1 MKKDTE
7 VKLFMQYRRKGLT
20 QVQAAARAGMS
31 ERTARKYER
40 AGKLPSEL
48 KRPRT
53 WRTRPNP
60 FEQDWPWVVE
70 QLERDPA
77 LQGTTLFALLCQ
89 RHPDRYRPT
98 QVRTLQRQI
107 AAWRAL
113 QGPER
118 EVIFEQVHT
127 PGERAQSDFTHMED
141 LGVTIAGEAFPHLL
155 YHFVLTYSN
164 QEAVRL
170 CFSESFEALAEGIE
184 QALWQLGGVPQQHR
198 TDHLTAAVTQLPKE
212 QREEWTARYLALMS
226 HYGMEPT
233 WNNQGIAHEN
243 GDVEQAH
250 HRFKEALDQ
259 ALRVRGSRD
268 FAERASYE
276 RFVGELVK
284 QRNQTRKARFQ
295 EEQTALAPLPLAPL
309 SPCRELRVRV
319 SRFSTIQIL
328 GNTYSVPSR
337 LIGTRLLIRVRAERV
352 EGYVGTRL
360 AFSFPRLVGKQQK
373 RIDYRHVIW
382 SLVKKPGAFAAYRY
396 REELFPTLT
405 FRKTYDRL
413 QSLLPRQADREYV
426 QLLHL
431 AAGHSESEVETA
443 LSLLLEAKSPPTVE
457 AVRDLLGL
465 SRSATPPD
473 LAAPT
478 LDLTCYDQLLPSARR
493 SHASCGC

>member
-1 MKKDTE
+1 MSVMKKDTE

-20 QVQAAARAGMS
+20 QAQAAAKAGMS

-60 FEQDWPWVVE
+60 FEEDWPWIVA

-89 RHPDRYRPT
+89 RHPGRYRPT

-113 QGPER
+113 HGPER

-127 PGERAQSDFTHMED
+127 PGERAQSDFTQMED
-141 LGVTIAGEAFPHLL
+141 VGVTIAGEPFPHLM

-164 QEAVRL
+164 IESARL

-184 QALWQLGGVPQQHR
+184 QALWQIGGVPKQHR

-233 WNNQGIAHEN
+233 TNNTGIAHEN

-268 FAERASYE
+268 FADRASYE
-276 RFVGELVK
+276 RFVAELVK
-284 QRNQTRKARFQ
+284 QRNQRRKARFK
-295 EEQTALAPLPLAPL
+295 EEQATLASLPRAPL
-309 SPCRELRVRV
+309 SPGSELRARV
-319 SRFSTIQIL
+319 SRFSTITVL

-337 LIGTRLLIRVRAERV
+337 LIGTRLLVRVRGSTAR
-352 EGYVGTRL
+352 GLCWHQDGL
-360 AFSFPRLVGKQQK
+360 QPS
-373 RIDYRHVIW
+373 
-382 SLVKKPGAFAAYRY
+382 SPG
-396 REELFPTLT
+396 
-405 FRKTYDRL
+405 
-413 QSLLPRQADREYV
+413 RQAAKKHR
-426 QLLHL
+426 LSSCHL
-431 AAGHSESEVETA
+431 VTGEKTGSLCR
-443 LSLLLEAKSPPTVE
+443 LSLSGGTL
-457 AVRDLLGL
+457 
-465 SRSATPPD
+465 PD
-473 LAAPT
+473 HH
-478 LDLTCYDQLLPSARR
+478 LP
-493 SHASCGC
+493 

>member
-20 QVQAAARAGMS
+20 QAQAAARAGMS

-60 FEQDWPWVVE
+60 FEQDWPWVVSE
-70 QLERDPA
+70 LERDPA

-89 RHPDRYRPT
+89 RHPERYRPT

-141 LGVTIAGEAFPHLL
+141 LGVTIAGEPFPHLM

-164 QEAVRL
+164 TEAVRL

-184 QALWQLGGVPQQHR
+184 QALWQLGGVSKQHR

-212 QREEWTARYLALMS
+212 QREEWTARYLALMR

-233 WNNQGIAHEN
+233 WNNTGIAHEN

-250 HRFKEALDQ
+250 YRFKEALDQ
-259 ALRVRGSRD
+259 ALRVRGSRE
-268 FAERASYE
+268 FADRASYE
-276 RFVGELVK
+276 RFVTELVK

-295 EEQTALAPLPLAPL
+295 EERPALAPLPLAPL
-309 SPCRELRVRV
+309 SPCSELRVRV
-319 SRFSTIQIL
+319 SRFSTIQVL

-337 LIGTRLLIRVRAERV
+337 LIGTRLLVRVRAERL
-352 EGYVGTRL
+352 EGYVGTKM
-360 AFSFPRLVGKQQK
+360 AFSLPRLVGKQQK
-373 RIDYRHVIW
+373 RIEYRHVIW

-396 REELFPTLT
+396 REELFPTT
-405 FRKTYDRL
+405 VFRKTYDRL
-413 QSLLPRQADREYV
+413 QSLLPRRADREYL

-465 SRSATPPD
+465 SRSGTPPD
-473 LAAPT
+473 LPAPA
-478 LDLTCYDQLLPSARR
+478 LDLSPYDRLLPSARR
-493 SHASCGC
+493 SHASVGC